1 MNKKFSEL
9 VNKTM
14 SPGSQEHARRKTE
27 TMLAEM
33 ALDELRTA
41 LSLTQERLAQ
51 NLGVKQPS
59 LSKIIRGQDMYIST
73 LDKLIKGMGGDL
85 ELYVVLSNGRVKL
98 SLNQFREIA
107 GGTKKTA
114 RKAAKTKNTTRK
126 AG

>member
-14 SPGSQEHARRKTE
+14 SPESQEHARRKTE
-27 TMLAEM
+27 SMLVEM

-51 NLGVKQPS
+51 NLGVKQSS
-59 LSKIIRGQDMYIST
+59 LSKIIHGQDMYIST

-85 ELYVVLSNGRVKL
+85 ELYVVLSDGKVKL

-107 GGTKKTA
+107 NGTRKSA
-114 RKAAKTKNTTRK
+114 RKVAKTKSTVRR